1 LASARDD
8 DAVEWSLESFAD
20 PDPDPEPE
28 PEPDPEPDPD
38 DDDDDDALNIFSH
51 GRLIK

>member
-1 LASARDD
+1 MDD
-8 DAVEWSLESFAD
+8 DAAEWSLESFAD
-20 PDPDPEPE
+20 PDADPD
-28 PEPDPEPDPD
+28 DDDD